1 MKKYRFGIDID
12 GTVTT
17 PSSLL
22 PHINKK
28 FGCNLVLDDILEYD
42 LTAAFDVD
50 PDVFHT
56 WYKENE
62 AEICLGSSAQE
73 HAKQILEDWQQK
85 QAELYYISARG
96 PEVLDATMEWFR
108 REQIPCDHVELIGSH
123 RKIETARKF
132 GTDVFFEDKHDNA
145 VDLHEELDI
154 PVILFDTP
162 YNQDPIPDGVIRVR
176 TWNEADEWIQHHFFA
191 STVR

>member
-1 MKKYRFGIDID
+1 MKNYRFGIDID

-28 FGCNLVLDDILEYD
+28 FGCELVLDDIKEYD
-42 LTAAFDVD
+42 LTTAFEVD
-50 PDVFHT
+50 PTEFYN
-56 WYKENE
+56 WYKEAE
-62 AEICLGSSAQE
+62 PEICLTSSPQE
-73 HAKQILEDWQQK
+73 QAKQFLMEWQKQ

-96 PEVLDATMEWFR
+96 FEVMDVTMEWFQ
-108 REQIPCDHVELIGSH
+108 REQLPYDHVELIGSH

-162 YNQDPIPDGVIRVR
+162 YNRNPIPDGVIRV
-176 TWNEADEWIQHHFFA
+176 TNWNEANEWIQHNFFTT
-191 STVR
+191 SVK

>member
-22 PHINKK
+22 LHINKK
-28 FGCNLVLDDILEYD
+28 FGCNLVLDDIKEYD

-50 PDVFHT
+50 PTEFYK
-56 WYKENE
+56 WYKETE
-62 AEICLGSSAQE
+62 AEICLTSSTQE
-73 HAKQILEDWQQK
+73 QAKHFLTKWQNQ

-96 PEVLDATMEWFR
+96 DEVMAPTMEWFKQ
-108 REQIPCDHVELIGSH
+108 EQLPYDHVELIGSH
-123 RKIETARKF
+123 RKIETAREF
-132 GTDVFFEDKHDNA
+132 ATDVFFEDKHDNA

-162 YNQDPIPDGVIRVR
+162 YNRNPIPNGVIRVNN
-176 TWNEADEWIQHHFFA
+176 WHEANEWIQHNFFV
-191 STVR
+191 SRVN

>member
-1 MKKYRFGIDID
+1 MKNYRFGIDID

-22 PHINKK
+22 PHINKQ
-28 FGCNLVLDDILEYD
+28 FGTNLVLDDIKQYD
-42 LTAAFDVD
+42 LTSAFDVD
-50 PDVFHT
+50 PTEFYN
-56 WYKENE
+56 WYKEAE
-62 AEICLGSSAQE
+62 PEICLTSFTQDYAQQFL
-73 HAKQILEDWQQK
+73 KDWQK
-85 QAELYYISARG
+85 QRAELFYISARG
-96 PEVLDATMEWFR
+96 SHVMDVTMEWFK
-108 REQIPCDHVELIGSH
+108 REQIPFDHVELIGSH

-162 YNQDPIPDGVIRVR
+162 YNQDSIPNGVIRVND
-176 TWNEADEWIQHHFFA
+176 WNEANSWIQQNFFA
-191 STVR
+191 ANKI